1 MVAKPPAPTHPAQR
15 LPAPTRGDVSTGT
28 SPGLVYA
35 QALRVSLPYPQG
47 TDWGSTR
54 ITRER
59 SVDGDGP
66 TRGPTKE

>member
-1 MVAKPPAPTHPAQR
+1 MPPPTLNYEEP
-15 LPAPTRGDVSTGT
+15 
-28 SPGLVYA
+28 VYA

-54 ITRER
+54 IAHER

>member
-1 MVAKPPAPTHPAQR
+1 MVAKPPRQLIPRSGFLPHP
-15 LPAPTRGDVSTGT
+15 GDVSTGT
-28 SPGLVYA
+28 SHSLVYA